1 MNSHY
6 FNSHDIEVSIRSF
19 SPAQADSILSTIN
32 IGNRKVSRER
42 VATYLR
48 DMNSGSWEF
57 NGDAIRLDENGVLI
71 DGQHRMTAVAQ
82 SGMACEF
89 LVIKGVKSATKH
101 TIDSGKS
108 RTGGDALSIQAGV
121 AFGTSHTLSGAL
133 TMFEKYKKSGFGG
146 AGGGNRL
153 TTSQILNAYDERR
166 DLVELA
172 SSMMKEISPAT
183 GSLLPK
189 AEVLFLFMVFC
200 ELDEQDAATYMSR
213 ILTGGDISADSIEM
227 HIRAIMLNNK
237 MKLSKLSKASLINSI
252 LKCWNVARRG
262 GQIKHRGNCVW
273 RPISEKVIIA
283 K

>member
-32 IGNRKVSRER
+32 IDNRKISKER
-42 VATYLR
+42 VAVYLR

-57 NGDAIRLDENGVLI
+57 NGDAIRLDENGILI
-71 DGQHRMTAVAQ
+71 DGQHRLTAVAK

-89 LVIKGVKSATKH
+89 LVIKGVKSSTKH
-101 TIDSGKS
+101 TIDSGKG
-108 RTGGDALSIQAGV
+108 RTGGDALAIQAGV
-121 AFGTSHTLSGAL
+121 AFCASHTMSGAL

-146 AGGGNRL
+146 TGGGNRM
-153 TTSQILNAYDERR
+153 TTSDVLRVYQERK
-166 DLVELA
+166 ELID
-172 SSMMKEISPAT
+172 SSFSMMKEIAPT
-183 GSLLPK
+183 KGVLIPK
-189 AEVLFLFMVFC
+189 VETLFLFMVFS

-213 ILTGGDISADSIEM
+213 ILTGADVSSDGIEM
-227 HIRAIMLNNK
+227 QIRTIMLNNK
-237 MKLSKLSKASLINSI
+237 MKVSKLNKVALMNSI
-252 LKCWNVARRG
+252 LKCWNVSRRG

-273 RPISEKVIIA
+273 RPMSEKAVIA